1 MEDGSCIAGWMAG
14 YSLSLSRSAQI
25 NGSRTE
31 RKRKLVFSVV
41 VGSFAH
47 CGSPAPNSS
56 FFPAA
61 SSDSGPTFLPI
72 NLTLAD
78 CARRT
83 DGYDV
88 AAAASHFSLL
98 KRESRREALILSHF
112 NYWDREQ
119 SGSAEQLLSEERA
132 KPLRRPRSA
141 PPPLRR

>member
-14 YSLSLSRSAQI
+14 YSLSRSAQI

-41 VGSFAH
+41 VDSLA
-47 CGSPAPNSS
+47 AARPNSS
-56 FFPAA
+56 FPAA

-78 CARRT
+78 CARGT

-88 AAAASHFSLL
+88 VAAASHFSLL
-98 KRESRREALILSHF
+98 KRESQREALILSHF

-119 SGSAEQLLSEERA
+119 SESAEKLLSEEGAR
-132 KPLRRPRSA
+132 PLGRPRSA
-141 PPPLRR
+141 PLPLRR